1 MSVKEF
7 ESLKRQVNL
16 LLYLITKSPGAADAG
31 TLPTAMRT
39 SSEALCHVET
49 LANLS
54 LDNIL
59 LQEKKIV
66 ALLSITVLISLLLIC
81 IKTCYKY
88 YLESESLIFFS
99 ELQVL
104 FKKHLKLSA

>member
-1 MSVKEF
+1 MLPRVQELLMQAHSQQQWEPAVKP
-7 ESLKRQVNL
+7 
-16 LLYLITKSPGAADAG
+16 YG
-31 TLPTAMRT
+31 
-39 SSEALCHVET
+39 HVET
-49 LANLS
+49 LENLS

-59 LQEKKIV
+59 LQEKKII
-66 ALLSITVLISLLLIC
+66 ALLLITVLISLLLIC
-81 IKTCYKY
+81 IKMCYKY